1 MKVFKFGGASVNSA
15 DAVRNMAQIVQTH
28 LEKEPL
34 VVVVSAM
41 GKTTNLLEKLVPTDS
56 SLNTQHSSLRQQLE
70 DYHLDIAKSLI
81 PNDETIVNKIQ
92 TLLHQLDQTIT
103 TLSHS
108 ATQSPSHSN
117 YNYCYDQVVSFGEL
131 ISTTIIAEYLNH
143 LGINTLWQ
151 DAREIIKTDDHFREG
166 RIDWKATEQEI
177 KNLELHLEEELNT
190 LKNKDNPVKKIK
202 NSCRVILTQGFIGG
216 THSPLSTLHSPLST
230 TTLGREGSDYSA
242 AILAYCLNAESVTIW
257 KDVPGFLN
265 ADPKF
270 FHDTVKISQ
279 IPYNEA
285 IELAYY
291 GASVIH
297 PKTVKPIQNKGIP
310 LYIRSFITPEAEG
323 SSIGDYR
330 TLVPETP
337 LYIFKNNQ
345 ILLSILPRDY
355 SFIAEDNLQVIFG
368 ILSKIG
374 IRVNLMQNS
383 ALSFSI
389 CIDNN
394 PQLVKP
400 LIEELKSMFRV
411 RYNEDLQLITI
422 RYYTQEVIDSIVA
435 NRPILLEQRSRTT
448 EQLIVPCK

>member
-15 DAVRNMAQIVQTH
+15 DAVRNMAQVVQSH
-28 LEKEPL
+28 LESKPL
-34 VVVVSAM
+34 MVVVSAM
-41 GKTTNLLEKLVPTDS
+41 GKTTNLLEKLVPGSADVS
-56 SLNTQHSSLRQQLE
+56 SANTLRQQLE
-70 DYHLDIAKSLI
+70 VYHLDIAKSLI
-81 PNDETIVNKIQ
+81 PNDKTIIKKIQ
-92 TLLHQLDQTIT
+92 DLLHQLDNTIVS
-103 TLSHS
+103 LQPDAAHY
-108 ATQSPSHSN
+108 N
-117 YNYCYDQVVSFGEL
+117 YNYDQVVSFGEI

-143 LGINTLWQ
+143 LGINTLWS
-151 DAREIIKTDDHFREG
+151 DARQLIQTDNHYREG
-166 RIDWKATEQEI
+166 RVDWQASETAT
-177 KNLELHLEEELNT
+177 KT
-190 LKNKDNPVKKIK
+190 LLADSITY
-202 NSCRVILTQGFIGG
+202 SVILTQGFIGG
-216 THSPLSTLHSPLST
+216 TVNHKT

-270 FHDTVKISQ
+270 FADTVKISQ

-310 LYIRSFITPEAEG
+310 LFIRSFITPEAEG
-323 SSIGDYR
+323 SSIGDYK
-330 TLVPETP
+330 TIVPETP

-368 ILSKIG
+368 TLSKIG

-394 PQLVKP
+394 PQLINP

-411 RYNEDLQLITI
+411 RYNENLQLITI

-448 EQLIVPCK
+448 EQLIVPA

>member
-15 DAVRNMAQIVQTH
+15 DAVRNMAQIVQKH
-28 LEKEPL
+28 LESTPL

-41 GKTTNLLEKLVPTDS
+41 GKTTNLLEKLVPGVS
-56 SLNTQHSSLRQQLE
+56 SKEEAVALRQQLE
-70 DYHLDIAKSLI
+70 DYHRGIATALMPDSMDVQGDITSILSRFDTTTKLLRAK
-81 PNDETIVNKIQ
+81 D
-92 TLLHQLDQTIT
+92 DY
-103 TLSHS
+103 
-108 ATQSPSHSN
+108 N
-117 YNYCYDQVVSFGEL
+117 YNYDQTVSFGEVL
-131 ISTTIIAEYLNH
+131 STTIIAHYLNVI
-143 LGINTLWQ
+143 GIKTMLA
-151 DAREIIKTDDHFREG
+151 DARQIIITDNHFREG
-166 RIDWKATEQEI
+166 HVNWEFTQG
-177 KNLELHLEEELNT
+177 T
-190 LKNKDNPVKKIK
+190 
-202 NSCRVILTQGFIGG
+202 CRLMLDAARGYNVVLTQGFIG
-216 THSPLSTLHSPLST
+216 SVKDSNQT

-242 AILAYCLNAESVTIW
+242 AILAYCLDAESVTIW

-270 FHDTVKISQ
+270 FKDTVKISQ

-310 LYIRSFITPEAEG
+310 LYIRSFITPDGEG
-323 SSIGDYR
+323 SAVGNYHAIS
-330 TLVPETP
+330 PETP
-337 LYIFKNNQ
+337 LYIFKNDQ

-368 ILSKIG
+368 ILNELG

-394 PQLVKP
+394 PQRVGV
-400 LIEELKSMFRV
+400 LIERLKSMFRV
-411 RYNEDLQLITI
+411 RYNENLQLVTI
-422 RYYTQEVIDSIVA
+422 R
-435 NRPILLEQRSRTT
+435 
-448 EQLIVPCK
+448 

>member
-15 DAVRNMAQIVQTH
+15 DAVRNMAQVVQSH
-28 LEKEPL
+28 LESKPL
-34 VVVVSAM
+34 MVVVSAM
-41 GKTTNLLEKLVPTDS
+41 GKTTNLLEKLVPGSADVS
-56 SLNTQHSSLRQQLE
+56 SANTLRQQLE
-70 DYHLDIAKSLI
+70 VYHLDIAKSLI
-81 PNDETIVNKIQ
+81 PNDKTIIKKIQ
-92 TLLHQLDQTIT
+92 DLLHQLDNTIVS
-103 TLSHS
+103 LQPDAAHY
-108 ATQSPSHSN
+108 N
-117 YNYCYDQVVSFGEL
+117 YNYDQVVSFGEI

-143 LGINTLWQ
+143 LGINTLWS
-151 DAREIIKTDDHFREG
+151 DARQLIQTDNHYREG
-166 RIDWKATEQEI
+166 RVDWQASETAT
-177 KNLELHLEEELNT
+177 KT
-190 LKNKDNPVKKIK
+190 LLADSITY
-202 NSCRVILTQGFIGG
+202 SVILTQGFIGG
-216 THSPLSTLHSPLST
+216 TVNHKT

-270 FHDTVKISQ
+270 FADTVKISQ

-310 LYIRSFITPEAEG
+310 LFIRSFITPEAEG
-323 SSIGDYR
+323 SSIGDYK
-330 TLVPETP
+330 TIVPETP

-345 ILLSILPRDY
+345 TLLSILPRDY

-394 PQLVKP
+394 PQLINP

-411 RYNEDLQLITI
+411 RYNENLQLITI

-448 EQLIVPCK
+448 EQLIVPA

>member
-1 MKVFKFGGASVNSA
+1 MKVFKFGGASVNNA
-15 DAVRNMAQIVQTH
+15 DAVRNMAQIVQKH
-28 LEKEPL
+28 LESEPL

-41 GKTTNLLEKLVPTDS
+41 GKTTNLLEKLVPGSADAS
-56 SLNTQHSSLRQQLE
+56 STKELRQQLE
-70 DYHLDIAKSLI
+70 DYHRNIAAALMPENMEVQQKIDSLLTNLDNLCASL
-81 PNDETIVNKIQ
+81 
-92 TLLHQLDQTIT
+92 
-103 TLSHS
+103 
-108 ATQSPSHSN
+108 PSDVEHYN
-117 YNYCYDQVVSFGEL
+117 YNYDQVVSHGEL
-131 ISTTIIAEYLNH
+131 LSTTIIADYLNI
-143 LGINTLWQ
+143 LGINTQWC
-151 DAREIIKTDDHFREG
+151 DARQLIRTDKHYREG
-166 RIDWKATEQEI
+166 RVDWAATQQTI
-177 KNLELHLEEELNT
+177 NSQLSTLNSQLT
-190 LKNKDNPVKKIK
+190 I
-202 NSCRVILTQGFIGG
+202 TQGFIGG
-216 THSPLSTLHSPLST
+216 TEDGQT
-230 TTLGREGSDYSA
+230 TTLGREGSDYTA

-270 FHDTVKISQ
+270 FKDTVKINQ

-310 LYIRSFITPEAEG
+310 LYIRSFVTPESEG
-323 SSIGDYR
+323 SSIGNYH
-330 TLVPETP
+330 TISPETP

-394 PQLVKP
+394 PQLIKP
-400 LIEELKSMFRV
+400 LIDELKNMFRV
-411 RYNEDLQLITI
+411 RYNENLQLITI

-435 NRPILLEQRSRTT
+435 GRPVLLEQRSRTT
-448 EQLIVPCK
+448 EQIIVPTFYTQNPE

>member
-15 DAVRNMAQIVQTH
+15 DAVRNMAQVVQSH
-28 LEKEPL
+28 LESKPL
-34 VVVVSAM
+34 MVVVSAM
-41 GKTTNLLEKLVPTDS
+41 GKTTNLLEKLVPGSADVS
-56 SLNTQHSSLRQQLE
+56 SANTLRQQLE
-70 DYHLDIAKSLI
+70 VYHLDIAKSLI
-81 PNDETIVNKIQ
+81 PNDKTIIKKIQ
-92 TLLHQLDQTIT
+92 DLLHQLDNTIVS
-103 TLSHS
+103 LQPDAAHY
-108 ATQSPSHSN
+108 N
-117 YNYCYDQVVSFGEL
+117 YNYDQVVSFGEI

-143 LGINTLWQ
+143 LGINTLWS
-151 DAREIIKTDDHFREG
+151 DARQLIQTDNHYREG
-166 RIDWKATEQEI
+166 RVDWQASETAT
-177 KNLELHLEEELNT
+177 KT
-190 LKNKDNPVKKIK
+190 LLTDSITY
-202 NSCRVILTQGFIGG
+202 SVILTQGFIGG
-216 THSPLSTLHSPLST
+216 TVDHKT

-270 FHDTVKISQ
+270 FADTVKISQ

-310 LYIRSFITPEAEG
+310 LFIRSFITPEAEG
-323 SSIGDYR
+323 SSIGDYK
-330 TLVPETP
+330 TIVPETP

-394 PQLVKP
+394 PQLINP

-411 RYNEDLQLITI
+411 RYNENLQLITI
-422 RYYTQEVIDSIVA
+422 RYYTQEVIDIIVA

-448 EQLIVPCK
+448 EQLIVPA

>member
-15 DAVRNMAQIVQTH
+15 DAVRNMAHIVQSH
-28 LEKEPL
+28 LESETL

-41 GKTTNLLEKLVPTDS
+41 GKTTNLLEKLVPGSTD
-56 SLNTQHSSLRQQLE
+56 NTQVHELRQQLE
-70 DYHLDIAKSLI
+70 AYHLGIAKSLI
-81 PNDETIVNKIQ
+81 PNDEEIVAKVQ
-92 TLLHQLDQTIT
+92 ELLHQLDQTIT
-103 TLSHS
+103 SL
-108 ATQSPSHSN
+108 TQSGKAAN
-117 YNYCYDQVVSFGEL
+117 KQYNYCYDQVVSFGEI
-131 ISTTIIAEYLNH
+131 ISTTIIAHYLNH
-143 LGINTLWQ
+143 LGINTLWA
-151 DAREIIKTDDHFREG
+151 DARQLIRTDGHYREG
-166 RIDWKATEQEI
+166 RVDWQATQQEVE
-177 KNLELHLEEELNT
+177 K
-190 LKNKDNPVKKIK
+190 LKKEKSYNV
-202 NSCRVILTQGFIGG
+202 VLTQGFIGG
-216 THSPLSTLHSPLST
+216 TNANDDSHIST

-242 AILAYCLNAESVTIW
+242 AILAYCLGAESITIW

-297 PKTVKPIQNKGIP
+297 PKTVKPLQNKSIP
-310 LYIRSFITPEAEG
+310 LYIRSFITPESEG
-323 SSIGDYR
+323 SSIGNYH
-330 TLVPETP
+330 TISPETP

-368 ILSKIG
+368 ILNELG

-394 PQLVKP
+394 PNMVP
-400 LIEELKSMFRV
+400 ALIERLSTMFRV
-411 RYNEDLQLITI
+411 RYNDNLQLITI
-422 RYYTQEVIDSIVA
+422 RYYTQQVIDSIVA
-435 NRPILLEQRSRTT
+435 SRPILLEQRSRST
-448 EQLIVPCK
+448 EQLIVPCN

>member
-1 MKVFKFGGASVNSA
+1 MNSA
-15 DAVRNMAQIVQTH
+15 DAVRNMAQIVQKH
-28 LEKEPL
+28 LESTPL

-41 GKTTNLLEKLVPTDS
+41 GKTTNLLEKLVPGVS
-56 SLNTQHSSLRQQLE
+56 SKEEAVALRQQLE
-70 DYHLDIAKSLI
+70 DYHRGIATALMPDSMDVQGDITSILSRFDTTTKLLRAK
-81 PNDETIVNKIQ
+81 D
-92 TLLHQLDQTIT
+92 DY
-103 TLSHS
+103 
-108 ATQSPSHSN
+108 N
-117 YNYCYDQVVSFGEL
+117 YNYDQTVSFGEVL
-131 ISTTIIAEYLNH
+131 STTIIAHYLNRI
-143 LGINTLWQ
+143 GIKTMLA
-151 DAREIIKTDDHFREG
+151 DARQIIITDNHFREG
-166 RIDWKATEQEI
+166 HVNWEFTQG
-177 KNLELHLEEELNT
+177 T
-190 LKNKDNPVKKIK
+190 
-202 NSCRVILTQGFIGG
+202 CRLMLDAARGYNVVLTQGFIG
-216 THSPLSTLHSPLST
+216 SVKDSNQT

-242 AILAYCLNAESVTIW
+242 AILAYCLDAESVTIW

-270 FHDTVKISQ
+270 FKDTVKISQ

-310 LYIRSFITPEAEG
+310 LYIRSFITPDGEG
-323 SSIGDYR
+323 SVVGNYHAIS
-330 TLVPETP
+330 PETP
-337 LYIFKNNQ
+337 LYIFKNDQ

-368 ILSKIG
+368 ILNELG

-394 PQLVKP
+394 PQRVGV
-400 LIEELKSMFRV
+400 LIERLKSMFRV
-411 RYNEDLQLITI
+411 RYNENLQLVTI

-435 NRPILLEQRSRTT
+435 GRPILLEQRSRST
-448 EQLIVPCK
+448 EQIIVPA

>member
-15 DAVRNMAQIVQTH
+15 DAVRNMAHIVQKN
-28 LEKEPL
+28 LESAPL

-41 GKTTNLLEKLVPTDS
+41 GKTTNLLEKLVPGITSD
-56 SLNTQHSSLRQQLE
+56 NEHKALRQQLE
-70 DYHLDIAKSLI
+70 DYHIDIVKSLI
-81 PNDETIVNKIQ
+81 PNDESIVNKVY
-92 TLLHQLDQTIT
+92 TLLHQLDSTIA
-103 TLSHS
+103 TL
-108 ATQSPSHSN
+108 QSDSKYYN
-117 YNYCYDQVVSFGEL
+117 YNYDQVVSFGEL
-131 ISTTIIAEYLNH
+131 ISTTIIAHYLNH
-143 LGINTLWQ
+143 LGINTLWE
-151 DAREIIKTDDHFREG
+151 DARQCIVTDNHHREG
-166 RIDWKATEQEI
+166 RVDWESTRGECWR
-177 KNLELHLEEELNT
+177 L
-190 LKNKDNPVKKIK
+190 KDNATGYQV
-202 NSCRVILTQGFIGG
+202 VVTQGFIGA
-216 THSPLSTLHSPLST
+216 TSDLKT

-242 AILAYCLNAESVTIW
+242 AILAYCLDAESVTIW

-270 FHDTVKISQ
+270 FANTVKISQ

-310 LYIRSFITPEAEG
+310 LYIRSFITPEADG
-323 SSIGDYR
+323 SSIGDYK
-330 TLVPETP
+330 TIVPETP

-394 PQLVKP
+394 PQLVAP
-400 LIEELKSMFRV
+400 LIEELKNMFRV
-411 RYNEDLQLITI
+411 RYNQNLQLITI

-435 NRPILLEQRSRTT
+435 GRPILLEQRSRTT
-448 EQLIVPCK
+448 EQLIVPGK

>member
-15 DAVRNMAQIVQTH
+15 DAVHNMAQIVREHVET
-28 LEKEPL
+28 EPL

-41 GKTTNLLEKLVPTDS
+41 GKTTNLLEKLVPGTADDS
-56 SLNTQHSSLRQQLE
+56 SAQEMRQRLE
-70 DYHLDIAKSLI
+70 DYHLDIAKTLI
-81 PNDETIVNKIQ
+81 PSSQDIVDKVYD
-92 TLLHQLDQTIT
+92 LLHQLDIKIASLKPTVDDY
-103 TLSHS
+103 
-108 ATQSPSHSN
+108 N
-117 YNYCYDQVVSFGEL
+117 YNYDQVVSFGEL

-143 LGINTLWQ
+143 LGIKTLWQ
-151 DAREIIKTDDHFREG
+151 DARQLIRTDNHYREG
-166 RIDWKATEQEI
+166 RVDWQATQEAI
-177 KNLELHLEEELNT
+177 NSQFSTLN
-190 LKNKDNPVKKIK
+190 
-202 NSCRVILTQGFIGG
+202 SQVIITQGFIGG
-216 THSPLSTLHSPLST
+216 TTDGT

-242 AILAYCLNAESVTIW
+242 AILAYCLDAESVTIW

-270 FHDTVKISQ
+270 FADTVKISQ

-297 PKTVKPIQNKGIP
+297 PKTVKPIQNKNIP
-310 LYIRSFITPEAEG
+310 LYIRSFITPESEG
-323 SSIGDYR
+323 SSVGNYHVIS
-330 TLVPETP
+330 PETP

-368 ILSKIG
+368 LLNELG

-389 CIDNN
+389 CVDNN
-394 PQLVKP
+394 PQRIGV
-400 LIEELKSMFRV
+400 LIERLKSMFRV
-411 RYNEDLQLITI
+411 RYNENLQLITI
-422 RYYTQEVIDSIVA
+422 RYYTQAVFDKIVD
-435 NRPILLEQRSRTT
+435 NRPILLEQRSRST
-448 EQLIVPCK
+448 EQLIVPYK

>member
-15 DAVRNMAQIVQTH
+15 DAVRNMAQIVQSH
-28 LEKEPL
+28 LESKPL
-34 VVVVSAM
+34 MVVVSAM
-41 GKTTNLLEKLVPTDS
+41 GKTTNLLEKLVPGSTDIS
-56 SLNTQHSSLRQQLE
+56 SANALRQQLE
-70 DYHLDIAKSLI
+70 NYHLDIARSLI
-81 PNDETIVNKIQ
+81 PNDKTIVKKIQ
-92 TLLHQLDQTIT
+92 DLLHQLDNTIVS
-103 TLSHS
+103 LQPN
-108 ATQSPSHSN
+108 ATHYN
-117 YNYCYDQVVSFGEL
+117 YNYDQVVSFGEI

-143 LGINTLWQ
+143 LGINTLWS
-151 DAREIIKTDDHFREG
+151 DARQLIRTDNHYREG
-166 RIDWKATEQEI
+166 RVDWRASESAT
-177 KNLELHLEEELNT
+177 KT
-190 LKNKDNPVKKIK
+190 LLADSITY
-202 NSCRVILTQGFIGG
+202 SVILTQGFIGG
-216 THSPLSTLHSPLST
+216 TIDHQT

-242 AILAYCLNAESVTIW
+242 AILAYCLGAESVTIW

-270 FHDTVKISQ
+270 FADTVKISQ

-323 SSIGDYR
+323 SSIGDYKAI
-330 TLVPETP
+330 VPETP
-337 LYIFKNNQ
+337 LYIFANNQ

-368 ILSKIG
+368 ILNELG

-389 CIDNN
+389 CINNN

-400 LIEELKSMFRV
+400 LIERLKHMFLV
-411 RYNEDLQLITI
+411 RYNENLQLITI
-422 RYYTQEVIDSIVA
+422 RYYTQEVIDRIVA
-435 NRPILLEQRSRTT
+435 SRPILLEQRSRTT
-448 EQLIVPCK
+448 EQLIVPDK

>member
-15 DAVRNMAQIVQTH
+15 DAVRNMAHIVQNH
-28 LEKEPL
+28 LESAPL

-41 GKTTNLLEKLVPTDS
+41 GKTTNLLEKLVPGITSD
-56 SLNTQHSSLRQQLE
+56 NEHKALRQRLE
-70 DYHLDIAKSLI
+70 DYHIDIVKSLI
-81 PNDETIVNKIQ
+81 PNDKSIVNKVY
-92 TLLHQLDQTIT
+92 TLLHQLDSTIA
-103 TLSHS
+103 TL
-108 ATQSPSHSN
+108 QSDSEHYN
-117 YNYCYDQVVSFGEL
+117 YNYDQVVSFGEL
-131 ISTTIIAEYLNH
+131 ISTTIIAHYLNH
-143 LGINTLWQ
+143 LGINTLWE
-151 DAREIIKTDDHFREG
+151 DARQCIVTDNHHREG
-166 RIDWKATEQEI
+166 RVDWESTRGECWR
-177 KNLELHLEEELNT
+177 L
-190 LKNKDNPVKKIK
+190 KDNATGYQV
-202 NSCRVILTQGFIGG
+202 VVTQGFIGA
-216 THSPLSTLHSPLST
+216 TSDLKT

-242 AILAYCLNAESVTIW
+242 AILAYCLDAESVTIW

-270 FHDTVKISQ
+270 FANTVKISQ

-310 LYIRSFITPEAEG
+310 LYIRSFITPEADG
-323 SSIGDYR
+323 SSIGDYK
-330 TLVPETP
+330 TIVPETP

-394 PQLVKP
+394 PQLVAP
-400 LIEELKSMFRV
+400 LIEELKNMFRV
-411 RYNEDLQLITI
+411 RYNQNLQLITI

-435 NRPILLEQRSRTT
+435 GRPILLEQRSRTT
-448 EQLIVPCK
+448 EQLIVPGK

>member
-15 DAVRNMAQIVQTH
+15 DAVRNMAQVVQSH
-28 LEKEPL
+28 LESKPL
-34 VVVVSAM
+34 MVVVSAM
-41 GKTTNLLEKLVPTDS
+41 GKTTNLLEKLVPGSADVS
-56 SLNTQHSSLRQQLE
+56 SANALRKQLE
-70 DYHLDIAKSLI
+70 VYHLDIAKSLI
-81 PNDETIVNKIQ
+81 PNDKTIIKKIQ
-92 TLLHQLDQTIT
+92 DLLHQLDKTIVS
-103 TLSHS
+103 LQPDAAHY
-108 ATQSPSHSN
+108 N
-117 YNYCYDQVVSFGEL
+117 YNYDQVVSFGEI

-143 LGINTLWQ
+143 LGINTLWS
-151 DAREIIKTDDHFREG
+151 DARQLIQTDNHYREG
-166 RIDWKATEQEI
+166 RVDWQASETAT
-177 KNLELHLEEELNT
+177 KT
-190 LKNKDNPVKKIK
+190 LLADSITY
-202 NSCRVILTQGFIGG
+202 SVILTQGFIGG
-216 THSPLSTLHSPLST
+216 TVDHKT

-270 FHDTVKISQ
+270 FADTVKISQ

-323 SSIGDYR
+323 SSIGDYK
-330 TLVPETP
+330 TIVPETP

-394 PQLVKP
+394 PQLINP

-411 RYNEDLQLITI
+411 RYNENLQLITI

-435 NRPILLEQRSRTT
+435 GRPILLEQRSRTT
-448 EQLIVPCK
+448 EQLIVPA

>member
-15 DAVRNMAQIVQTH
+15 DAVRNMAQVVQSH
-28 LEKEPL
+28 LESKPL
-34 VVVVSAM
+34 MVVVSAM
-41 GKTTNLLEKLVPTDS
+41 GKTTNLLEKLVPGSADVS
-56 SLNTQHSSLRQQLE
+56 SANALRKQLE
-70 DYHLDIAKSLI
+70 VYHLDIAKSLI
-81 PNDETIVNKIQ
+81 PNDKTIIKKIQ
-92 TLLHQLDQTIT
+92 DLLHQLDNTIVS
-103 TLSHS
+103 LQPDAAHY
-108 ATQSPSHSN
+108 N
-117 YNYCYDQVVSFGEL
+117 YNYDQVVSFGEI

-143 LGINTLWQ
+143 LGINTLWS
-151 DAREIIKTDDHFREG
+151 DARQLIQTDNHYREG
-166 RIDWKATEQEI
+166 RVDWQASETAT
-177 KNLELHLEEELNT
+177 KT
-190 LKNKDNPVKKIK
+190 LLADSITY
-202 NSCRVILTQGFIGG
+202 SVILTQGFIGG
-216 THSPLSTLHSPLST
+216 TVDHKT

-270 FHDTVKISQ
+270 FADTVKISQ

-310 LYIRSFITPEAEG
+310 LFIRSFITPEAEG
-323 SSIGDYR
+323 SSIGDYK
-330 TLVPETP
+330 TIVPETP

-394 PQLVKP
+394 PQLINP

-411 RYNEDLQLITI
+411 RYNENLQLITI
-422 RYYTQEVIDSIVA
+422 RYYTPEVIDSIVA

-448 EQLIVPCK
+448 EQLIVPA

>member
-15 DAVRNMAQIVQTH
+15 DAVRNMAQIVQSH
-28 LEKEPL
+28 LEPGKPL

-41 GKTTNLLEKLVPTDS
+41 GKTTNLLEKLVPGVTDD
-56 SLNTQHSSLRQQLE
+56 THELRRQLE
-70 DYHLDIAKSLI
+70 EYHLKIYKELI
-81 PNDETIVNKIQ
+81 PCVDDADNAVQELLRKLDGRLA
-92 TLLHQLDQTIT
+92 TLQ
-103 TLSHS
+103 
-108 ATQSPSHSN
+108 PSNEQYN
-117 YNYCYDQVVSFGEL
+117 YNYDQVVSFGEL
-131 ISTTIIAEYLNH
+131 ISTTIIAEYLNSH
-143 LGINTLWQ
+143 GISTQWL
-151 DAREIIKTDDHFREG
+151 DARQLVITDNHYREG
-166 RIDWKATEQEI
+166 HVDWTKTQAACQRLVADKEALGCHQ
-177 KNLELHLEEELNT
+177 
-190 LKNKDNPVKKIK
+190 
-202 NSCRVILTQGFIGG
+202 VIVTQGFIGG
-216 THSPLSTLHSPLST
+216 TTDGHT

-242 AILAYCLNAESVTIW
+242 SILAYCLGAENITIW

-265 ADPKF
+265 ADPKYF
-270 FHDTVKISQ
+270 PDTVKINQ

-310 LYIRSFITPEAEG
+310 LYIRSFITPQGEG
-323 SSIGDYR
+323 SAIGNYH
-330 TLVPETP
+330 TISPETP

-400 LIEELKSMFRV
+400 LIESLKNMFRV
-411 RYNEDLQLITI
+411 RYNDNLQLITI
-422 RYYTQEVIDSIVA
+422 RYYTQEVIDRIVA
-435 NRPILLEQRSRTT
+435 GRPILLEQRSRST
-448 EQLIVPCK
+448 EQLVVPATSV

>member
-15 DAVRNMAQIVQTH
+15 DAVRNMAHIVQSH
-28 LEKEPL
+28 LESETL

-41 GKTTNLLEKLVPTDS
+41 GKTTNLLEKLVPGSTDD
-56 SLNTQHSSLRQQLE
+56 TQVYELRQQLE
-70 DYHLDIAKSLI
+70 AYHLGIAKSLI
-81 PNDETIVNKIQ
+81 PNDEEIVAKVQ
-92 TLLHQLDQTIT
+92 ELLHQLDQTIT
-103 TLSHS
+103 SL
-108 ATQSPSHSN
+108 TQSGKAAN
-117 YNYCYDQVVSFGEL
+117 KQYNYCYDQVVSFGEI
-131 ISTTIIAEYLNH
+131 ISTTIIAHYLNH
-143 LGINTLWQ
+143 LGINTLWA
-151 DAREIIKTDDHFREG
+151 DARQLIRTDGHYREG
-166 RIDWKATEQEI
+166 RVDWQATQQEVE
-177 KNLELHLEEELNT
+177 K
-190 LKNKDNPVKKIK
+190 LKKEKSYNV
-202 NSCRVILTQGFIGG
+202 VLTQGFIGG
-216 THSPLSTLHSPLST
+216 TNANDDSHIST

-242 AILAYCLNAESVTIW
+242 AILAYCLGAESITIW

-297 PKTVKPIQNKGIP
+297 PKTVKPLQNRSIP
-310 LYIRSFITPEAEG
+310 LYIRSFITPESEG
-323 SSIGDYR
+323 SSIGNYH
-330 TLVPETP
+330 TISPETP

-368 ILSKIG
+368 ILNELG

-394 PQLVKP
+394 PNLVP
-400 LIEELKSMFRV
+400 ALIEKLSTMFRV
-411 RYNEDLQLITI
+411 RYNDNLQLITI
-422 RYYTQEVIDSIVA
+422 RYYTQQVIDSIVA
-435 NRPILLEQRSRTT
+435 SRPILLEQRSRST
-448 EQLIVPCK
+448 EQLIVPCN

>member
-15 DAVRNMAQIVQTH
+15 DAVRNMAQIVQKH
-28 LEKEPL
+28 LESEPL
-34 VVVVSAM
+34 VVVSAM
-41 GKTTNLLEKLVPTDS
+41 GKTTNLLEKLVPGSADAS
-56 SLNTQHSSLRQQLE
+56 STKELRQQLE
-70 DYHLDIAKSLI
+70 DYHRNIAAALMPENMDVQRKIDSLLTNLDNLCVSL
-81 PNDETIVNKIQ
+81 
-92 TLLHQLDQTIT
+92 
-103 TLSHS
+103 
-108 ATQSPSHSN
+108 PSDVEH
-117 YNYCYDQVVSFGEL
+117 YNYSYDQVVSHGEL
-131 ISTTIIAEYLNH
+131 LSTTIIADYLNI
-143 LGINTLWQ
+143 LGINTQWC
-151 DAREIIKTDDHFREG
+151 DARQLIRTDNHYREG
-166 RIDWKATEQEI
+166 RVDWAATQQTI
-177 KNLELHLEEELNT
+177 NSQLSTLNSQ
-190 LKNKDNPVKKIK
+190 LI
-202 NSCRVILTQGFIGG
+202 ITQGFIGG
-216 THSPLSTLHSPLST
+216 TEDGQT
-230 TTLGREGSDYSA
+230 TTLGREGSDYTA

-270 FHDTVKISQ
+270 FKDTVKINQ

-310 LYIRSFITPEAEG
+310 LYIRSFVTPESEG
-323 SSIGDYR
+323 SSIGNYH
-330 TLVPETP
+330 TISPETP

-394 PQLVKP
+394 PQLIKP
-400 LIEELKSMFRV
+400 LIDELKNMFRV
-411 RYNEDLQLITI
+411 RYNENLQLITI

-435 NRPILLEQRSRTT
+435 GRPILLEQRSRST
-448 EQLIVPCK
+448 EQLIVPA